1 MCQEVRALTSMEIEL
16 RQFIFIVDSLGY
28 NDSIDD
34 HAIFYDNNHS
44 HDLVTDID
52 WKMFAH
58 WYTLTFQFSIVHLQT

>member
-1 MCQEVRALTSMEIEL
+1 MANGDLVPDILMCQEVRTLTSIEIEL

-52 WKMFAH
+52 
-58 WYTLTFQFSIVHLQT
+58 